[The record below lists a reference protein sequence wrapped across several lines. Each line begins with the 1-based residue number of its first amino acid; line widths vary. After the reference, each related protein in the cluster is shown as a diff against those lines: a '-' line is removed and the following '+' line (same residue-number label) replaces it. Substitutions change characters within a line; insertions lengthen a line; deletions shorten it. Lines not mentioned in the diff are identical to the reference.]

1 MEELKEKLNKK
12 GLTDSSIKLYFT
24 HLKKLNNGDTPE
36 NLKMLNNPEEIIKII
51 DNFKDTTKKS
61 YLTSIV
67 SILGCFPD
75 NKKLQKLRGE
85 YYLLVGSIVDKIKET
100 PSSEL
105 SQTQA
110 ENWINWDDVMK
121 IYETKKTDILQ
132 LTKGKKDISESIFLK
147 LLDFIVLSCYT
158 LIAPRRN
165 TDFMNMKVI
174 NNVIPSDSKDFNYL
188 DLDKKVFIFNVGKT
202 SKQYPETAVNIPDN
216 LMVNIKLY
224 LKYHPLY
231 IRNKFN
237 KDKSPYTFLVYPN
250 GDEFKSGNT
259 ITRILNR
266 IFKKNAGVSM
276 LRHSYLTY
284 KYGAVNEEKIQDAK
298 NMGHNLAT
306 QNDYVKNV

>member
-1 MEELKEKLNKK
+1 MEELKENLSKK

-67 SILGCFPD
+67 SILGCYPN

-85 YYLLVGSIVDKIKET
+85 YYLLVNGIVDKIKET

-105 SQTQA
+105 SKRQA

-121 IYETKKTDILQ
+121 IYETKKAEILE
-132 LTKGKKDISESIFLK
+132 LTKGKKEISESIFLK
-147 LLDFIVLSCYT
+147 LLDFMVLSCYT

-165 TDFMNMKVI
+165 TDYMNMKV
-174 NNVIPSDSKDFNYL
+174 VMKQDDSKEFNYL
-188 DLDKKVFIFNVGKT
+188 DLDKKVFIFNIGKT
-202 SKQYPETAVNIPDN
+202 SKQYPETTINIPDN

-224 LKYHPLY
+224 LKYHPH
-231 IRNKFN
+231 IRNKLKN
-237 KDKSPYTFLVYPN
+237 DKSPYTFLVYPN
-250 GDEFKSGNT
+250 EEEFKSGNT
-259 ITRILNR
+259 ITRILNK
-266 IFKKNAGVSM
+266 IFKKNVGVSM

-284 KYGAVNEEKIQDAK
+284 KYGAVNEEKLEDAK
-298 NMGHNLAT
+298 NMGHSIAT
-306 QNDYVKNV
+306 QGDYIKNV